1 VATGVDLDEIETT
14 RTEKVLAIVL
24 AGFIALGAIWIYT
37 RLDDA
42 FEPSA
47 TYESLLADRPGDAAA
62 IRQHDDAVAAVER
75 DRATLADA
83 RDDLELDREA
93 YRTAIEAGQPTGEL
107 RRAYEQAQAA
117 LAEAEGRLSSAEAR
131 ERSTRRQADEARER
145 VARELEGRSDRA
157 RLWAFLARLGYTAG
171 LLVAAFGL
179 LNGLRR
185 RRSRL
190 LPVGYAAVAATTLL
204 AFALAGD
211 YTTDYFDVTDL
222 GPLVLSLLGVVLSLA
237 SFVALQRYLQRR
249 IPARRVRRRECPFC
263 GFPVTGNEHCEGCG
277 RAVIAAC
284 ARCRSPRRVGTT
296 HCGVCGQT

>member
-47 TYESLLADRPGDAAA
+47 TYESLLADRPRDAAA